1 MTHTSPALVDEPSRY
16 ALRSAWLGGI
26 VWLAAL
32 AWRPPSPLAPE
43 WGAALLLLAPLVLV
57 PLTLRLVEPDGTWII
72 LRAAWRMAV
81 LLQLPA
87 AIVLLPAFFLSQGLI
102 AVALALPWLITT
114 LLIAFTGILR
124 MRLLRSRVFAEIS
137 INAGLLYIAVGGVW
151 LLLDRLGA
159 RPLQFEASIVM
170 LTAIHFHYAGFLLP
184 LFTGLAGRERQE
196 RTAKL
201 AAIGVILG
209 VPLVA
214 LGITATQLGFNPGFE
229 ALAALFT
236 SCAGLVAAVLHMRVA
251 WQQHS
256 FGVKILFMLCGLAL
270 MFGMLQAALYGVR
283 FYLVLEW
290 PAIPWMRALHGT
302 ANALGFGLLGVLGW
316 SFAARAGK

>member
-1 MTHTSPALVDEPSRY
+1 MAHTSLRLADDPSRY
-16 ALRSAWLGGI
+16 ALRSAWIGGI
-26 VWLAAL
+26 IWLATL
-32 AWRPPSPLAPE
+32 AWRHPSPLVPE
-43 WGAALLLLAPLVLV
+43 WGAAMLLLAPLVLV

-72 LRAAWRMAV
+72 LRAVWRMAV

-87 AIVLLPAFFLSQGLI
+87 AILLLPAFFLPQGII
-102 AVALALPWLITT
+102 AAALALPWLITT

-124 MRLLRSRVFAEIS
+124 IRLLRSRMLAEIS
-137 INAGLLYIAVGGVW
+137 INVGLLYIAVGGVW
-151 LLLDRLGA
+151 LWLDRLGA
-159 RPLQFEASIVM
+159 RPLQFEAIIVL

-201 AAIGVILG
+201 AALGVIIG

-236 SCAGLVAAVLHMRVA
+236 SFAGILAAALHMRMA
-251 WQQHS
+251 LRQHS
-256 FGVKILFMLCGLAL
+256 LGVKILFMLCGLAL
-270 MFGMLQAALYGVR
+270 AFGMIQAMLYGLR

-290 PAIPWMRALHGT
+290 LAIPWMRALHGT

-316 SFAARAGK
+316 SFAAKAGK